1 VSFDAPRGH
10 GERLEGLYRSARDG
24 RLAHA
29 LLFTGPAGIG
39 KFMTMRLLAIGL
51 LCERGPGAP
60 CLACGPCKRVL
71 LGNHPDLFEV
81 DAPAAGQDQITVHFI
96 AHRPPEKKNPK
107 DYKGPAIE
115 DFLVLRARE
124 GGYRVVLVREAERMN
139 ESAQNAFLK
148 TLEEPTARTIVALE
162 SSRPGELLPT
172 VRSRVVTIELEPLGL
187 EDTRAVLH
195 EQGVPADEVEELARW
210 SGGAPGSALALRAH
224 GAPAMRVILSGVL
237 AGTLD
242 ARAAASGVW
251 ALDGRFEGK
260 TPAAEARTRV
270 RVFLDLGL
278 AILGDLLRAGAG
290 VPGATLAHGDLA
302 RGLPP
307 DSGVPLER
315 CMARWLAARQDVP
328 LNMSP
333 EALLDRALL
342 ALEALGATEDA
353 VR

>member
-1 VSFDAPRGH
+1 MSFDAPLGH
-10 GERLEGLYRSARDG
+10 GERLAGLLQSARDD

-39 KFMTMRLLAIGL
+39 KFMTMRRLAIGL
-51 LCERGPGAP
+51 LCERGPGDP
-60 CLACGPCKRVL
+60 CLACGSCKRVL
-71 LGNHPDLFEV
+71 SGNHPDLFEV

-96 AHRPPEKKNPK
+96 AHRPPEKKKPG

-148 TLEEPTARTIVALE
+148 MLEEPTARTIIALE
-162 SSRPGELLPT
+162 SSRPGTLLPT
-172 VRSRVVTIELEPLGL
+172 VRSRVVTIELGPLSL
-187 EDTRAVLH
+187 ADTRAVLH
-195 EQGVPADEVEELARW
+195 EQGVPAAEAEELARW
-210 SGGAPGSALALRAH
+210 SGGAPGSALALRGH
-224 GAPAMRVILSGVL
+224 GAPAMRAILSEVL

-242 ARAAASGVW
+242 AGSAASRVW
-251 ALDGRFEGK
+251 DVDGRFQGK
-260 TPAAEARTRV
+260 TPAAGARLRV

-278 AILGDLLRAGAG
+278 AVLGDLLRASAG
-290 VPGATLAHGDLA
+290 VPDASLAHGDLA
-302 RGLPP
+302 RSLPP
-307 DSGVPLER
+307 DSGAPLER
-315 CMARWLAARQDVP
+315 CMAQWLAARQDVP

-342 ALEALGATEDA
+342 ALGALGAA
-353 VR
+353 QVAAR

>member
-1 VSFDAPRGH
+1 MSFDAPRGH

-39 KFMTMRLLAIGL
+39 KFMTMRRLAIGL
-51 LCERGPGAP
+51 LCERGPGDP

-71 LGNHPDLFEV
+71 SGNHADLFEV
-81 DAPAAGQDQITVHFI
+81 DAVAAGQDQITVQFI
-96 AHRPPEKKNPK
+96 AHREAST
-107 DYKGPAIE
+107 GPAVE
-115 DFLVLRARE
+115 DFLVLRANE
-124 GGYRVVLVREAERMN
+124 GGYRIVLVREAERMN

-260 TPAAEARTRV
+260 TPAAEARMRV

-278 AILGDLLRAGAG
+278 AILGDLLRACAG
-290 VPGATLAHGDLA
+290 VPGAALAHGDLA
-302 RGLPP
+302 QGLPP